1 MTGLYTIEPATLEAL
16 PHILQIEEACFSTPW
31 TRKMLEAELTGN
43 RFAHFLLAKQTRI
56 PSGGSTEVVGYLCYW
71 IVFEEVRLM
80 NLAVLNSMRRQGI
93 ARTLV
98 IHALQSGVDQ
108 GAGRAVLEVRGSN
121 VVAQS
126 LYQGLGF
133 HQVAT
138 RPAYYTNPSE
148 DAVLME
154 LEPIVMQSQLLRI
167 SKSQADSRVRQA

>member
-1 MTGLYTIEPATLEAL
+1 MTGPYTIEPATLEAL
-16 PHILQIEEACFSTPW
+16 PDILHIEEACFSTPW

-43 RFAHFLLAKQTRI
+43 RFAHFLLVKQTGT
-56 PSGGSTEVVGYLCYW
+56 PSTDSTAVIGYLCYW

-80 NLAVLNSMRRQGI
+80 NLAVLNSMRRQGL

-98 IHALQSGVDQ
+98 LHALQSGVDQ
-108 GAGRAVLEVRGSN
+108 GAVRAVLEVRASN

-133 HQVAT
+133 RQVAT

-154 LEPIVMQSQLLRI
+154 LEPIVVQSQWLRT
-167 SKSQADSRVRQA
+167 SKSQADSRVRHA